1 MFNFFK
7 KTDQSDGD
15 DNSKKEKLASIEFY
29 IQDPDDPKPRV
40 SINIDDYDEDSVNSL
55 CKIVNVLADDT
66 LVLETYN
73 IIQTFL
79 LQEEREDILLKVL
92 TNISQQKTI
101 KSKFKNADRSSEP
114 YIKPSELK

>member
-7 KTDQSDGD
+7 KTDEQEGQESE
-15 DNSKKEKLASIEFY
+15 KKDKLASIEFY
-29 IQDPDDPKPRV
+29 IDDKSDIKPRV
-40 SINIDDYDEDSVNSL
+40 SINIDDYDEDSIDSL

-73 IIQTFL
+73 IIQGFL
-79 LQEEREDILLKVL
+79 LEQNREDVL
-92 TNISQQKTI
+92 VRVITNITQAKAV
-101 KSKFKNADRSSEP
+101 KAKMKHVDKSEP

>member
-7 KTDQSDGD
+7 KTDQSDD
-15 DNSKKEKLASIEFY
+15 DAKEKLASIEFY
-29 IQDPDDPKPRV
+29 IEDPNDLKPRV
-40 SINIDDYDEDSVNSL
+40 SINIDDYDDKSVDSL
-55 CKIVNVLADDT
+55 CKIVNILADDS

-79 LQEEREDILLKVL
+79 LKEDREDILLKVL

-101 KSKFKNADRSSEP
+101 KNKFKSADKSSEP